1 MKSQMPVFQ
10 NNKPEIIAVS
20 CLLLLTFIVC
30 VIQYL
35 GFERSFNIDLSNQT
49 NISTRDDR
57 LNGGT
62 SIASY
67 NATEDGIE
75 FSCQVNED
83 HYKWPFC
90 ELKFNLSLITGDK
103 VEGKDLSM
111 YERVGLWIEHDHK
124 EMPGTRVELH
134 NFNSAYSENS
144 INDSLKYNTL
154 EFFENKV
161 PTPTWIN
168 FHSFYVPTWWNASH
182 DLANGGTD
190 FTNIRTISIT
200 TPGEVNESLY
210 RLTVKRIEFRGKY
223 IENDTLFF
231 ILTIIWSCVT
241 GFFIR
246 QLSLSK
252 NKVMSIN
259 EQKRKWQ
266 VAAFTDS
273 LTGANNRDSAR
284 SIFDDLLAKS
294 NVLSLLFI
302 DIDFFKKVN
311 DTFGHNVGDEILVE
325 FSKVIMKT
333 VDDTNVL
340 VRWGGEEFLLLCPF
354 YYLSEAK
361 DVAEKIR
368 KAIEKSTWVEGIKL
382 TASIGVAEKGQCSI
396 GELIE
401 AADKA
406 LYQAKA
412 NGRNR
417 VELSFNNKDVEQ
429 IKQRIQN

>member
-1 MKSQMPVFQ
+1 MTAFK

-20 CLLLLTFIVC
+20 CLLLLTFFVCIV
-30 VIQYL
+30 QYL
-35 GFERSFNIDLSNQT
+35 GFERSFNIDLSNQS
-49 NISTRDDR
+49 NISIRDDR
-57 LNGGT
+57 LYGGN

-67 NATEDGIE
+67 HATENGIE
-75 FSCQVNED
+75 FSCQVNEA

-90 ELKFNLSLITGDK
+90 ELKFNISLIKGDK
-103 VEGKDLSM
+103 IEGKDLSM
-111 YERVGLWIEHDHK
+111 FERVGLWIEHDHK

-134 NFNSAYSENS
+134 NFNSAYSDDS
-144 INDSLKYNTL
+144 INDSLKYNTI
-154 EFFENKV
+154 EFFESKV

-182 DLANGGTD
+182 SLVNGGTD

-200 TPGEVNESLY
+200 TPGEVNASLY
-210 RLTVKRIEFRGKY
+210 NFTVKRIEFRGKY

-231 ILTIIWSCVT
+231 ILTIIWSSVA

-252 NKVMSIN
+252 DKVMSVN
-259 EQKRKWQ
+259 EQKIKWQ

-273 LTGANNRDSAR
+273 LTGTNNRDSAR
-284 SIFDDLLAKS
+284 NIFDNLLEKSDL
-294 NVLSLLFI
+294 LSLLFI
-302 DIDFFKKVN
+302 DIDFFKNIN
-311 DTFGHNVGDEILVE
+311 DTFGHNVGDEILVK
-325 FSKVIMKT
+325 FSQVIIKST
-333 VDDTNVL
+333 VDTNVL
-340 VRWGGEEFLLLCPF
+340 IRWGGEEFLLLCPS
-354 YYLSEAK
+354 YHLSQAK

-406 LYQAKA
+406 LYQAKK

-417 VELSFNNKDVEQ
+417 VELSFNKDEEQ
-429 IKQRIQN
+429 IK